1 MVLALRAT
9 GVQPLGGSLERP
21 RAEDGIPLADVTG
34 ATLLGVVER
43 VVRVVGGARCLDVH
57 GKKNDDGMKFKKRD
71 SYVMGWCG
79 ARRMQAY
86 NTHMCL
92 EGIISVSYTHLTLPT
107 IYSV

>member
-1 MVLALRAT
+1 MVLALRAA

-21 RAEDGIPLADVTG
+21 AAEDGIPLADVPS
-34 ATLLGVVER
+34 AALLEVVES
-43 VVRVVGGARCLDVH
+43 VVRVVSGARCLDVH
-57 GKKNDDGMKFKKRD
+57 AKENDDGMKFKKRD

-92 EGIISVSYTHLTLPT
+92 EGIIYEGK
-107 IYSV
+107 IQ

>member
-1 MVLALRAT
+1 MVLALGAA

-21 RAEDGIPLADVTG
+21 RAEDGIPLADVTR
-34 ATLLGVVER
+34 ATLLEVVES
-43 VVRVVGGARCLDVH
+43 VVRVISGARRLDVH
-57 GKKNDDGMKFKKRD
+57 AKENDDGMKFKKRD

-92 EGIISVSYTHLTLPT
+92 EGIIYEGK
-107 IYSV
+107 IQ